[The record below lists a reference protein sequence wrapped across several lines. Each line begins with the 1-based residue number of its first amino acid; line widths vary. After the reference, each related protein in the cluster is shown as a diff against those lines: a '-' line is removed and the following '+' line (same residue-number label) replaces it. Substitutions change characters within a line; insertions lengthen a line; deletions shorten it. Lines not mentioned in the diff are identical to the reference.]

1 MLFGFFQGRQLVKVQ
16 HLAVHPKAHVALRLH
31 GFKGVGE
38 FALALTRH
46 RGQHHPAAVD
56 GQLQY
61 GVHHLS
67 HGLGLQGQLVLGA
80 VGRARPRKQQ
90 AQVIVNFG
98 HRAYCGARVVAGG
111 FLLDADGGRQA
122 FNQVHI
128 GLVHQLQK
136 LTRVGG
142 QAFHI
147 AALPLGIKSVKRQAG
162 LARAAQTRDDH
173 QLVARYVQVD
183 VFQVVRARTSNVDGL
198 RL

>member
-1 MLFGFFQGRQLVKVQ
+1 MLLGFFQGGQLVKVQ

-31 GFKGVGE
+31 GFKGVCE
-38 FALALTRH
+38 FAFALTRH

-56 GQLQY
+56 GQLQHS
-61 GVHHLS
+61 VHHLR

-80 VGRARPRKQQ
+80 VWRARPRKQQ

-98 HRAYCGARVVAGG
+98 HRAYGGARVVAGG
-111 FLLDADGGRQA
+111 LLLNADGGRQP

-136 LTRVGG
+136 LARVGG

-147 AALPLGIKSVKRQAG
+147 AALPFGVKGVKR
-162 LARAAQTRDDH
+162 
-173 QLVARYVQVD
+173 
-183 VFQVVRARTSNVDGL
+183 
-198 RL
+198 